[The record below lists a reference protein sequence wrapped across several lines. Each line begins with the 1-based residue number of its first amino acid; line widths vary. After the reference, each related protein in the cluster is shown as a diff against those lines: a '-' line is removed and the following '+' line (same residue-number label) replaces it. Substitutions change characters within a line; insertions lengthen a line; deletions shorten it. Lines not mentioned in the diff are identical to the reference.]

1 MFTAFPEAPRRE
13 HSLSW
18 EKSTNLCFLLFG
30 SFRTFGCS
38 LVRCLAHGHFC
49 LKPVR
54 TCCDPLRLDQNSWDL
69 KSLLLDYSF
78 LLLGGPSAG
87 DRSGGAPA
95 GCRSGTHGQLRI
107 IERWFCCQCHA
118 ERDTSTPEWFTV
130 VHLSA
135 RIEAA
140 TRRRALQPRQR
151 HTGPEPHPQSPEPGR
166 SFSRSSS

>member
-38 LVRCLAHGHFC
+38 PVWCLAHGHFC

-78 LLLGGPSAG
+78 LLLAARLQATAAAVHQQ
-87 DRSGGAPA
+87 D
-95 GCRSGTHGQLRI
+95 
-107 IERWFCCQCHA
+107 
-118 ERDTSTPEWFTV
+118 V
-130 VHLSA
+130 VVG
-135 RIEAA
+135 
-140 TRRRALQPRQR
+140 
-151 HTGPEPHPQSPEPGR
+151 HTDS
-166 SFSRSSS
+166 